1 MSLSTIE
8 IVAVPWGIVTISYL
22 ALFLYRSIVG
32 RKEDD
37 TVYLSEAEVR
47 LEEKQHEFMKQIA
60 RLDSYSHKIGAL
72 ALTMTMVLTGMWVYS
87 VAQNLRLL

>member
-1 MSLSTIE
+1 MSLSPIE
-8 IVAVPWGIVTISYL
+8 IVAVLWGIVTICYVL
-22 ALFLYRSIVG
+22 LFIYRSIVG

-47 LEEKQHEFMKQIA
+47 LEAEQHEFMKQIT
-60 RLDSYSHKIGAL
+60 RLDSYSHKIGAV
-72 ALTMTMVLTGMWVYS
+72 ALTMTMVLTGMWAYS